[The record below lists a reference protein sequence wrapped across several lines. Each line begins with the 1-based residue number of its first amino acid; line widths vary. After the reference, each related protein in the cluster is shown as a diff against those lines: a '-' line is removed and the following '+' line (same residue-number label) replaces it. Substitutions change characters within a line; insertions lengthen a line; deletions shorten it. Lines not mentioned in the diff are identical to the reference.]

1 MLSHT
6 HHFYIR
12 SSRCRRFIE
21 LNWFSLLPWQ
31 HQQVHLFIPHWE
43 KPVLVSSSQQLRQVR
58 VKDDLMKRK
67 WHILLLDG
75 SNFQLPRMKYDFT
88 KWKKCR
94 FWNRQAGEKVFF
106 TSVLLQNI
114 HLLKSFFLST
124 WQWDKHSCQWDKDLK
139 AAVAEWNAECNW
151 NHTSS
156 YTAEKDK

>member
-1 MLSHT
+1 M
-6 HHFYIR
+6 
-12 SSRCRRFIE
+12 
-21 LNWFSLLPWQ
+21 P
-31 HQQVHLFIPHWE
+31 QVH
-43 KPVLVSSSQQLRQVR
+43 R
-58 VKDDLMKRK
+58 VKLIQFVAMTTPTSTFVHPTLGETCPSFKFTAAQTSQSKGRPDEKEVTHFTVR
-67 WHILLLDG
+67 DG

-124 WQWDKHSCQWDKDLK
+124 WQWDNNSCQWDKDLK